1 MFEEFKEIIAKN
13 LPSQVGDAL
22 KLRLQEA
29 DADKE
34 NVKRLQAYEVT
45 LKARIKE
52 LEDLTVEYAK
62 KDTEYDKIVSL
73 RKDLEKREFELELTI
88 TKNKLEN
95 ETDKSLFAKNLALG
109 LVRNTAYREQVYK
122 SENAPPF
129 YDSKGVW
136 IQRPDSQVNQTHDKI
151 AE

>member
-129 YDSKGVW
+129 YDSNGVW
-136 IQRPDSQVNQTHDKI
+136 IQPPPVDVDQTHDKI